1 MRTPSRYEDLTR
13 GQRRRMAAVLIL
25 RALVSVVVI
34 VAAYFLLPLKEPAG
48 TGIVVLVVGVLA
60 LALVVAWQV
69 WSIIGS
75 PFPRLRAF
83 ETLAVGVPLLLVT
96 FAAGYYLISQGDPAA
111 FSQPLDRIGGL
122 YFTITVFSTVG
133 FGDITPVGDLPRL
146 LVSLQ
151 MLLNL
156 VVFGLVA
163 KLIFGAVEMNLR
175 RRTSPR
181 AEADP
186 PAP

>member
-1 MRTPSRYEDLTR
+1 MRTPARYEDLTR
-13 GQRRRMAAVLIL
+13 RQRQRMATLLVLRSL
-25 RALVSVVVI
+25 LSVVVI
-34 VAAYFLLPLKEPAG
+34 IAAYFLLPLKRPAG
-48 TGIVVLVVGVLA
+48 TGIIVLVVGVLA
-60 LALVVAWQV
+60 LALVLAWQIRAIV
-69 WSIIGS
+69 GS

-83 ETLAVGVPLLLVT
+83 ETLSVGLPLLLVT
-96 FAAGYYLISQGDPAA
+96 FAAGYYLISQGDPSA
-111 FSQPLDRIGGL
+111 FSQPLDRIGAL

-163 KLIFGAVEMNLR
+163 KLIFGAVELNLR
-175 RRTSPR
+175 RRLPPR
-181 AEADP
+181 AEPDP
-186 PAP
+186 SAP

>member
-1 MRTPSRYEDLTR
+1 MRTRARYEDLTR
-13 GQRRRMAAVLIL
+13 RQRQRMATLLVLRSL
-25 RALVSVVVI
+25 LSVVVI
-34 VAAYFLLPLKEPAG
+34 LAAYFLLPLKRPAG
-48 TGIVVLVVGVLA
+48 TGIIVLVVGVIA
-60 LALVVAWQV
+60 LGLVLAWQIRAIV
-69 WSIIGS
+69 GS

-83 ETLAVGVPLLLVT
+83 ETLSVGLPLLMVT
-96 FAAGYYLISQGDPAA
+96 FAVGYYLISQGDPSA
-111 FSQPLDRIGGL
+111 FSQPLDRIGAL

-175 RRTSPR
+175 RRAAPR
-181 AEADP
+181 AEPDP
-186 PAP
+186 SAP

>member
-1 MRTPSRYEDLTR
+1 MRKLAQYEDLTR
-13 GQRRRMAAVLIL
+13 RQKQRMATLLIL
-25 RALVSVVVI
+25 RSLVSVIVI
-34 VAAYFLLPLKEPAG
+34 VGAYFLLPLRQPAG

-60 LALVVAWQV
+60 LALVLAWQV
-69 WSIIGS
+69 RAIIGS

-83 ETLAVGVPLLLVT
+83 ETLAVGVPLLLIT
-96 FAAGYYLISQGDPAA
+96 FAGGYYLISQGDPTT
-111 FSQPLDRIGGL
+111 FSQSLDRVGAL

-175 RRTSPR
+175 RRVTSR
-181 AEADP
+181 AQPDP
-186 PAP
+186 SAP

>member
-1 MRTPSRYEDLTR
+1 MRKLAQYDELTR
-13 GQRRRMAAVLIL
+13 GQKQRMAALLIARSL
-25 RALVSVVVI
+25 ISVIVI
-34 VAAYFLLPLKEPAG
+34 VAAYFLLPLRRPAG
-48 TGIVVLVVGVLA
+48 TGIIVLVVGVLSMG
-60 LALVVAWQV
+60 LVLAWQIRAIV
-69 WSIIGS
+69 GS

-83 ETLAVGVPLLLVT
+83 ETLTVGVPLLLIT
-96 FAAGYYLISQGDPAA
+96 FSAGYYLISQGDPAA
-111 FSQPLDRIGGL
+111 FSQPLDRVGAL

-175 RRTSPR
+175 RRVT
-181 AEADP
+181 P
-186 PAP
+186 PA

>member
-1 MRTPSRYEDLTR
+1 MRPLAQYDQLTR
-13 GQRRRMAAVLIL
+13 RQKQRMATVLVL
-25 RALVSVVVI
+25 RSVLTVI
-34 VAAYFLLPLKEPAG
+34 VLVAAYFLLPLKRPAG
-48 TGIVVLVVGVLA
+48 TGIIVLVVGVLTMG
-60 LALVVAWQV
+60 LVLAWQIRAIV
-69 WSIIGS
+69 GS

-83 ETLAVGVPLLLVT
+83 ETLTVGVPMLLIT
-96 FAAGYYLISQGDPAA
+96 FAAGYYLISQGDPTT
-111 FSQPLDRIGGL
+111 FSQPLDRVGAL

-156 VVFGLVA
+156 VIFGLVA

-175 RRTSPR
+175 RRVTSR
-181 AEADP
+181 T
-186 PAP
+186 